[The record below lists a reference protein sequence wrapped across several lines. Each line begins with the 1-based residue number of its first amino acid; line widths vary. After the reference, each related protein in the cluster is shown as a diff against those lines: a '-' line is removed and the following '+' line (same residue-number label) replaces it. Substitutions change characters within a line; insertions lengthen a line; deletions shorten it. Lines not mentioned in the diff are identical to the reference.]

1 MILELKDKMVK
12 LSASVVIY
20 KDNGDIMIFDSMKD
34 DALSALINL
43 GYKSHRAR
51 DIVDKI
57 MSEFPQS
64 LTLDVLLKKALKILA
79 G

>member
-1 MILELKDKMVK
+1 MILELKDKMLK
-12 LSASVVIY
+12 LSASDVVY
-20 KDNGDIMIFDSMKD
+20 KDNGDIVIFDSTKD

-51 DIVDKI
+51 EVVDKI
-57 MSEFPQS
+57 VSVSPQP

>member
-1 MILELKDKMVK
+1 
-12 LSASVVIY
+12 
-20 KDNGDIMIFDSMKD
+20 MKD

-51 DIVDKI
+51 EVVDKI
-57 MSEFPQS
+57 IDESPQS